1 MNSRVA
7 GLTFLV
13 CLLPYSVSSAAAET
27 AVTHALAM
35 HGEPKYGPEFKHFE
49 YVNPDAPKGGDV
61 RLHAIGTFDTLNP
74 FNLKGVKAVGL
85 GGLYDT
91 LLTGSEDEAFTEY
104 GLLAET
110 VEVPEDRSWVAFTLR
125 KEARWHDGR
134 PVTVEDVIYSLETL
148 KTKGHPFYRAYY
160 ASVAAAEAA
169 GERRVKFTFAEG
181 ENRELPLIVGQLPVI
196 PKHYWEGRDFEKT
209 TLDVP
214 LGSGPYRIEKIDPGR
229 SITYDLVENYWGRDL
244 PVNRGRHNFVRIRYD
259 YYRDATVALE
269 AFKGRGY
276 DFREENVSKQWATG
290 YDIPAVRS
298 GLIVKEEIRH
308 QRPTGM
314 QGFIYNIRQPLFRD
328 RRVRDALAYA
338 FDFEWANKTLFYGQ
352 YTRTASFFF
361 QQRARFQRA
370 AGAR

>member
-74 FNLKGVKAVGL
+74 FNLRGVKAVGL

-196 PKHYWEGRDFEKT
+196 PKHYWEGRDFTFPSGAAPTGSKRSIRGAPSPMIWSRT
-209 TLDVP
+209 TGEGTCPSTVDGTTSSASGTTTTETLPSPSKLSRGGDTTSVRRTSP
-214 LGSGPYRIEKIDPGR
+214 SSGPRDMTSPPC
-229 SITYDLVENYWGRDL
+229 GRD
-244 PVNRGRHNFVRIRYD
+244 
-259 YYRDATVALE
+259 
-269 AFKGRGY
+269 
-276 DFREENVSKQWATG
+276 S
-290 YDIPAVRS
+290 S
-298 GLIVKEEIRH
+298 
-308 QRPTGM
+308 
-314 QGFIYNIRQPLFRD
+314 
-328 RRVRDALAYA
+328 
-338 FDFEWANKTLFYGQ
+338 
-352 YTRTASFFF
+352 
-361 QQRARFQRA
+361 
-370 AGAR
+370 